1 MGCGKLLLRFDKMKL
16 SKKDSFCLRLHLKSF
31 TYYRQK
37 AEKSKGSP
45 FSGKERLEGLNQN
58 VSIWVFHCSSVGLM
72 QGRTSAFIYFCCN
85 TGWTRR
91 LAGLDIFSH
100 KIGCLSESV

>member
-1 MGCGKLLLRFDKMKL
+1 MMGCGKLLLRFDKMKL

-58 VSIWVFHCSSVGLM
+58 VSIWVFFIRVDARTCRHLYISAVILDG
-72 QGRTSAFIYFCCN
+72 QGDWQ
-85 TGWTRR
+85 GWTF
-91 LAGLDIFSH
+91 LAT
-100 KIGCLSESV
+100 K

>member
-1 MGCGKLLLRFDKMKL
+1 MMGCGKLLLRFDKMNL

-72 QGRTSAFIYFCCN
+72 QGRVGIY
-85 TGWTRR
+85 
-91 LAGLDIFSH
+91 IF
-100 KIGCLSESV
+100 LL